1 RRRQCGPSRWN
12 VSDPADPRNLRS
24 PEIFRERA
32 GPRGFCAVGLRC
44 GGLKAG
50 LFRKAST
57 LRLLQ
62 LQQSSCQVSKQK
74 AHNGSLKSAGDAKRA
89 RNTKQLGVFCFEKR
103 GNGKKKESKGPG
115 YLSPT
120 PVNSSGGEGE
130 GEGEGKK
137 GAGDRGG
144 AGSGGTSAF

>member
-32 GPRGFCAVGLRC
+32 GPRGFCA
-44 GGLKAG
+44 
-50 LFRKAST
+50 
-57 LRLLQ
+57 